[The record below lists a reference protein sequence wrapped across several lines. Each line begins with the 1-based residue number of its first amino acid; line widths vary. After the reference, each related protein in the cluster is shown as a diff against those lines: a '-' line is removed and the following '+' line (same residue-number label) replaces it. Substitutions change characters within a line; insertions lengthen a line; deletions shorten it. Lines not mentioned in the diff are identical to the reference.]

1 LTRSFWEVF
10 VLRSVM
16 SCFVY
21 FIVDLVVRLTLH
33 REGER
38 EGKKGTVAA

>member
-1 LTRSFWEVF
+1 
-10 VLRSVM
+10 M
-16 SCFVY
+16 
-21 FIVDLVVRLTLH
+21 TLH

>member
-1 LTRSFWEVF
+1 MI
-10 VLRSVM
+10 VLGGV
-16 SCFVY
+16 CPGECEILFVY

-33 REGER
+33 RERER